1 MKSTLHFTNFHAT
14 RWALAPLASLGLT
27 LSSCGIFAVKDQQDA
42 MLANMARQQQEL
54 KAKQAAQTKTQFA
67 ESYDSNED
75 AYAMMRS
82 KIELYES
89 QYQDWIKG
97 VTPAQKRT
105 NEFATTTK
113 THDEIKGRADKMED
127 EHGALVQWY
136 EKTKESPTTDD
147 SMKLS
152 KTYGS
157 FSQKSQ
163 LLFSNYADLSS
174 RTMSISAKNK

>member
-1 MKSTLHFTNFHAT
+1 MKSTIRLTNFHAT
-14 RWALAPLASLGLT
+14 RWALASLATLGLT
-27 LSSCGIFAVKDQQDA
+27 LASCGFFALKDQQDA
-42 MLANMARQQQEL
+42 MLANMARQQQEA
-54 KAKQAAQTKTQFA
+54 KAKQAAQTKTQFG
-67 ESYDSNED
+67 ESYNTNED

-105 NEFATTTK
+105 NEFATTAK
-113 THDEIKGRADKMED
+113 THDEIEGRADKMED

-136 EKTKESPTTDD
+136 EKTKESPSTDD

-163 LLFSNYADLSS
+163 LLF
-174 RTMSISAKNK
+174 

>member
-1 MKSTLHFTNFHAT
+1 MTHPTKSISHPT
-14 RWALAPLASLGLT
+14 RFALAALGALGLS
-27 LSSCGIFAVKDQQDA
+27 LSSCSIFAVKDQQDQ
-42 MLANMARQQQEL
+42 MLADMARRQQEQ

-67 ESYDSNED
+67 DSYSSNED
-75 AYAMMRS
+75 AYSMMRS
-82 KIELYES
+82 KIEMYES
-89 QYQDWIKG
+89 QYQDWLKE
-97 VTPAQKRT
+97 VTPAQKHT

-113 THDEIKGRADKMED
+113 AHDEIKGRADKMED

-157 FSQKSQ
+157 FSQRSQ

-174 RTMSISAKNK
+174 RTMSISAKHK

>member
-1 MKSTLHFTNFHAT
+1 MTHPTHAHSIRWTLA
-14 RWALAPLASLGLT
+14 AAAPLAALGLT

-42 MLANMARQQQEL
+42 MLANMARQQQEA
-54 KAKQAAQTKTQFA
+54 KAKQAAQTKTQFGD
-67 ESYDSNED
+67 SYDANEN
-75 AYAMMRS
+75 AYATMRA
-82 KIELYES
+82 KIEMYES
-89 QYQDWIKG
+89 QYQDWLKE
-97 VTPAQKRT
+97 VTPAQKHT

-113 THDEIKGRADKMED
+113 AHDELKGRADKMED

-157 FSQKSQ
+157 FSQRAQ
-163 LLFSNYADLSS
+163 LLFSNYADLSG
-174 RTMSISAKNK
+174 RTMSISAKHK